1 MSAFTYLTGPTGGL
15 TYHTLALMYRRS
27 LWRPF
32 LERVEHWL
40 EHDWQPDSPHLVVF
54 GSSAGWTMPRNF
66 IRSFDSVT
74 CVEPDPLARWLFRR
88 RFMADGKK
96 KFSAVARSDLLPWA
110 SQAPTTFGEF
120 VNSRP
125 NHAFLFSNILGQVAL
140 LPDETTRHRKPSPAH
155 APVADTRT
163 HFISALQGRE
173 WASYH
178 DLFSSRA
185 TPYLNID
192 AVDIASIARIANI
205 APAATSNGGGDVP
218 SDDAVA
224 ADLAAKLFP
233 MGADITDHETLWLS
247 RGRPTRLA
255 IWNLRPAQHH
265 VIGFTCEK

>member
-15 TYHTLALMYRRS
+15 TYHALALMYRRS

-40 EHDWQPDSPHLVVF
+40 EHDWQPNSPHLVVF

-96 KFSAVARSDLLPWA
+96 KFSAIARSDLLPWT
-110 SQAPTTFGEF
+110 SQAPTAFEEF
-120 VNSRP
+120 VNSLT

-140 LPDETTRHRKPSPAH
+140 LSNETKNLKNPD
-155 APVADTRT
+155 PVPTLALAARAR
-163 HFISALQGRE
+163 FISALQGRE

-185 TPYLNID
+185 IPHLNVD
-192 AVDIASIARIANI
+192 AVDIAPIARIANI
-205 APAATSNGGGDVP
+205 APSATSNGDGDLP